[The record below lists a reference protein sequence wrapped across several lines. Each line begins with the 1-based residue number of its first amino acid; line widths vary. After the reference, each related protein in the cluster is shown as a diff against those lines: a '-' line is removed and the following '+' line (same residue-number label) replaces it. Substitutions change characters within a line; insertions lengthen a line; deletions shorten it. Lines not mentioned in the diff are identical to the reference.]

1 MGAGR
6 VRRPTG
12 ATRAGSG
19 REGATPHGPGATGSA
34 RSSTGLTS
42 MAAIVGGMGQTPERR
57 GPDGR
62 HVGTERDRTGA
73 PMATE
78 DGVQGGGGG
87 AGRVAVV
94 TGASSGIGAAMVRRL
109 ASEGWTVIAA
119 ARRSDR
125 LETLAAELRASGA
138 SGTVIPAELDVR
150 DVVSVD
156 ALAARVATEHG
167 ACHLL
172 VCNAGIGGGS
182 LEGRADLDGALDV
195 LDVNLAGT
203 LRCCAAFV
211 DLLATSAPSQV
222 VNVASVA
229 GKLGLGP
236 AAYVASKFGMVGL
249 SEALGV
255 AWRGRG
261 ITVTQLNPGFVQTEG
276 FPQSWAEGTPIA
288 RLVVGPAVTADALMR
303 AVRHRRDEV
312 TSPRWYRVLVVLRHV
327 ATPVWRGIGRLA
339 EGPRQRNQALR
350 DQRHRRDT

>member
-1 MGAGR
+1 MAADRSTRRSSRAGDHGTDAGSAGR
-6 VRRPTG
+6 
-12 ATRAGSG
+12 
-19 REGATPHGPGATGSA
+19 
-34 RSSTGLTS
+34 
-42 MAAIVGGMGQTPERR
+42 I
-57 GPDGR
+57 
-62 HVGTERDRTGA
+62 
-73 PMATE
+73 
-78 DGVQGGGGG
+78 
-87 AGRVAVV
+87 AVV

-109 ASEGWTVIAA
+109 AVAGWTVVAA

-125 LETLAAELRASGA
+125 LERLADELRASGA
-138 SGTVIPAELDVR
+138 AGRVVPAELDVR
-150 DVVSVD
+150 DIGSVD
-156 ALAARVATEHG
+156 ALAARVDAEHG

-182 LEGRADLDGALDV
+182 LEGRTDLDGALEV

-203 LRCCAAFV
+203 LRCCAAFA
-211 DLLATSAPSQV
+211 DLLTRSAPSQV

-276 FPQSWAEGTPIA
+276 FPQSWADGTPIA
-288 RLVVGPAVTADALMR
+288 RLVVGPEVTADALMR
-303 AVRHRRDEV
+303 AVRRRREEV
-312 TSPRWYRVLVVLRHV
+312 TSPRWYRAFVVLRHV
-327 ATPVWRGIGRLA
+327 ATPVWRGVGRLA

-350 DQRHRRDT
+350 DARQRRDA